1 MRSKKTKK
9 QSAGEKDAVQAN
21 KKARRRRKSRRAG
34 KQKKQSAG
42 EKDAV
47 QANKKARR
55 RRKTPETVLQWRA
68 MRDSN
73 LRPTGS

>member
-1 MRSKKTKK
+1 MLMCNSDDKTAFRMHECEVKKT
-9 QSAGEKDAVQAN
+9 
-21 KKARRRRKSRRAG
+21 
-34 KQKKQSAG
+34 KKQSAG